1 MAPPR
6 SRVAAL
12 LLAIVAPGAAGANG
26 PFVCPAKGGP
36 PWREFR
42 TEHFVLRTDL
52 EPVRGAEMVRELEF
66 ARSAVLHAA
75 YPSPPSIPGAIH
87 AVAFS
92 DDDDFEDVSPPK
104 AAAFFTTLDGF
115 TPTVVLP
122 ATLRA
127 RTRAVLIHEMTHRFS
142 SFSLLRRPMW
152 LDEGYAVY
160 MESMG
165 SVTFG
170 GKMTVGT
177 VPEGVPVLASR
188 TDRVRVRDLLAW
200 KQVDTA
206 WGADLVRRY
215 YASSWLL
222 VHYLVNRQPAALG
235 DFFRRLGR
243 AEDPFAAWK
252 ASFPRWDPALPG
264 GLDDLEDAIDAYG
277 RGGEYQYRK
286 LDLQVSPVVTEHS
299 VQPAE
304 VHALRAALLA
314 LRGDAQGAQVRAEV
328 DEAIAEDP
336 GSPGALAVM
345 VRLRS
350 REDTLP
356 LARAAVKVHPEDWRA
371 WSALAS
377 SLGPGTGAERLAA
390 RRKAAALAPEE
401 PLALLF
407 LARDLEAASLPDEAA
422 PHALRL
428 LRLAPYSSVVHE
440 TMAAVAMRLD
450 LCDAAL
456 RSQQRAIETLSDR
469 APAQS
474 REAAERLLGEYVRR
488 CAARPSTPAAV
499 P

>member
-12 LLAIVAPGAAGANG
+12 LLAIVAPGAAGATG

-42 TEHFVLRTDL
+42 TEHFVLQTDL
-52 EPVRGAEMVRELEF
+52 EPVRAAELIRELEF
-66 ARSAVLHAA
+66 ARAAVLHAA
-75 YPSPPSIPGAIH
+75 YPSPPAIPGTIH

-92 DDDDFEDVSPPK
+92 DDDDYADVSPPR
-104 AAAFFTTLDGF
+104 AAAFFTTVDGF

-127 RTRAVLIHEMTHRFS
+127 RTRSALIHEMTHRFS

-170 GKMTVGT
+170 GKMKVGT
-177 VPEGVPVLASR
+177 VPEGIPVLAGR
-188 TDRVRVRDLLAW
+188 ADRVRVRDLLAW
-200 KQVDTA
+200 KRVEPT
-206 WGADLVRRY
+206 WGADLTRRY

-243 AEDPFAAWK
+243 AEDPLAAWK
-252 ASFPRWDPALPG
+252 ASFPRWDPAQPG
-264 GLDDLEDAIDAYG
+264 GLDDLEDSIDAYG

-286 LDLQVSPVVTEHS
+286 LDIQVSPVVTEHAIP
-299 VQPAE
+299 PAE
-304 VHALRAALLA
+304 VHALRAALFA
-314 LRGDAQGAQVRAEV
+314 LGGDAPGAQARAEL
-328 DEAIAEDP
+328 DEAFSEDP

-345 VRLRS
+345 ERLRV
-350 REDTLP
+350 RDDILP
-356 LARAAVKVHPEDWRA
+356 MARAAVKAHPEDWRA
-371 WSALAS
+371 WSALGN
-377 SLGPGTGAERLAA
+377 SLGPGTGAERLVA
-390 RRKAAALAPEE
+390 RRKAVALAPEE
-401 PLALLF
+401 PLALLL
-407 LARDLEAASLPDEAA
+407 LARDLEAANLPEEAA

-428 LRLAPYSSVVHE
+428 LRLAPYSSAVHE
-440 TMAAVAMRLD
+440 TMASVAMRLE

-456 RSQQRAIETLSDR
+456 RSQHRAIDTLSDR
-469 APAQS
+469 APPRS
-474 REAAERLLGEYVRR
+474 RATAERLLGEYERR
-488 CAARPSTPAAV
+488 CAARPAAPAAA